1 MYSRL
6 LRIQLMSIT
15 NNNPNRTT
23 IRTKSRL
30 NHTRTTDMAAM
41 EEVDRQ
47 PNPMGRVRRSLK

>member
-6 LRIQLMSIT
+6 LRILLMSIT
-15 NNNPNRTT
+15 NNNPNRIT

-30 NHTRTTDMAAM
+30 NHTRTMDMEAM
-41 EEVDRQ
+41 EGLDRQ